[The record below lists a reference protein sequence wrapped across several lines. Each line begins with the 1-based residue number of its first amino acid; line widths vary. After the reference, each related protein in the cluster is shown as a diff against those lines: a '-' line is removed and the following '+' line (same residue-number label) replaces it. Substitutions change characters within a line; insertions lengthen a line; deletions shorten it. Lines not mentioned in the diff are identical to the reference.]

1 MASLSSESSTQANN
15 ETMAE
20 AQEDRAK
27 AVRAGT
33 ERKVVYIGSRKS
45 ELAMIQTTHVKRML
59 ERHHG
64 DNYTFIIKTT
74 STLGDEVLD
83 VPLSVV
89 GSENPGLFTKE
100 LEHGLIRGSY
110 DLAVHSL
117 KDMPTTLPATLAL
130 SGILKREDPTDCLVL
145 HKDYSPDQFHPEK
158 RQGITYEYEYEFK
171 RIEILQ
177 EMPPGS
183 VIGTSSLRRQAII
196 KKYYPHLVVKSIRG
210 NLNTR
215 LKKLDSSTILS
226 GRNQK
231 IEASQSHDKTSSSKE
246 KVHYDAIVLATSGM
260 LRMGWEKRIS
270 QILRPDIFAYGVS
283 QGSLGIE
290 SRAGDSFV
298 KGLIAPLTCRESSW
312 RCLAERAFLKAM
324 QGGCQV
330 PLGVH
335 SILTTASGNVK
346 YLCLS
351 GSVYSL
357 DGKTYIY
364 EGMKESIAS
373 DEDAISVGAKVAKM
387 VLDQGGAELLK
398 EFAIGEKPRAITYSN
413 AAQ

>member
-1 MASLSSESSTQANN
+1 MRALAPAPSQFDVTNSKRSMASLSSESTIQANN

-45 ELAMIQTTHVKRML
+45 ELAMIQTNHVKRML

-64 DNYTFIIKTT
+64 DKYTFIIKTT

-145 HKDYSPDQFHPEK
+145 HKDYSADQFHPEK
-158 RQGITYEYEYEFK
+158 LQGITYEYEYEFK

-196 KKYYPHLVVKSIRG
+196 KKYYPF
-210 NLNTR
+210 
-215 LKKLDSSTILS
+215 
-226 GRNQK
+226 GR
-231 IEASQSHDKTSSSKE
+231 E
-246 KVHYDAIVLATSGM
+246 KHQ
-260 LRMGWEKRIS
+260 R
-270 QILRPDIFAYGVS
+270 
-283 QGSLGIE
+283 
-290 SRAGDSFV
+290 
-298 KGLIAPLTCRESSW
+298 
-312 RCLAERAFLKAM
+312 
-324 QGGCQV
+324 
-330 PLGVH
+330 
-335 SILTTASGNVK
+335 
-346 YLCLS
+346 
-351 GSVYSL
+351 
-357 DGKTYIY
+357 
-364 EGMKESIAS
+364 
-373 DEDAISVGAKVAKM
+373 
-387 VLDQGGAELLK
+387 
-398 EFAIGEKPRAITYSN
+398 KPEYTN
-413 AAQ
+413 

>member
-1 MASLSSESSTQANN
+1 M
-15 ETMAE
+15 
-20 AQEDRAK
+20 
-27 AVRAGT
+27 
-33 ERKVVYIGSRKS
+33 VYIGSRKS

-231 IEASQSHDKTSSSKE
+231 IEASQSHDTTTTSKE

-270 QILRPDIFAYGVS
+270 QILRPDIFAYG
-283 QGSLGIE
+283 
-290 SRAGDSFV
+290 
-298 KGLIAPLTCRESSW
+298 
-312 RCLAERAFLKAM
+312 
-324 QGGCQV
+324 
-330 PLGVH
+330 
-335 SILTTASGNVK
+335 
-346 YLCLS
+346 
-351 GSVYSL
+351 
-357 DGKTYIY
+357 
-364 EGMKESIAS
+364 
-373 DEDAISVGAKVAKM
+373 
-387 VLDQGGAELLK
+387 
-398 EFAIGEKPRAITYSN
+398 
-413 AAQ
+413 